1 MSSDIDHI
9 WPGGIP
15 RVGQVAERSRTV
27 TAKDIERFTEISG
40 DRNPLHYDEA
50 VAKASRFGE
59 IVVQG
64 GVTSAILNA
73 VVAEDLPGPGTV
85 FLQVNWSFKAPVR
98 PGDTITGRAEVL
110 EVRTDKPITKLKTSV
125 IRDDGTLVL
134 DGDAV
139 CYTMP
144 IARGE
149 NREPDSLPQSQS
161 PLAGFRIASKGAHRI
176 ELPVRPCVVGSA
188 TSFMTNDD
196 GLTWLSDRCSF
207 CPSGLWHQPSPS
219 DCRRAPQCRRP
230 TRTECQTARSA
241 SSSYSGV

>member
-1 MSSDIDHI
+1 VAAPAQRAPTMTTSKSTDGAATAIMLARRLTVASRRQLGNMSSNLDRI

-27 TAKDIERFTEISG
+27 NANDIERFTEISG

-50 VAKASRFGE
+50 LAKASRFGE

-110 EVRTDKPITKLKTSV
+110 EVRTDKPVTKLKTSV

-134 DGDAV
+134 EGDAV

-144 IARGE
+144 IA
-149 NREPDSLPQSQS
+149 
-161 PLAGFRIASKGAHRI
+161 KG
-176 ELPVRPCVVGSA
+176 P
-188 TSFMTNDD
+188 N
-196 GLTWLSDRCSF
+196 
-207 CPSGLWHQPSPS
+207 
-219 DCRRAPQCRRP
+219 
-230 TRTECQTARSA
+230 AR
-241 SSSYSGV
+241 